1 VVLRRATAAAQAIHF
16 DADEIIVATASA
28 SRSGWLAREA
38 VRRAQARYPR
48 RVRHVV
54 VGHDPGEAAAA

>member
-16 DADEIIVATASA
+16 DADEIIVATTPAA
-28 SRSGWLAREA
+28 RSRWLAR